1 MNTEE
6 IINQAIRQQK
16 DKYPG
21 ETLWLLR
28 KVTGKDNASL
38 PSDHWVVGFGQE
50 PAVGERICMT
60 RLANKEYPEGRH
72 GCFESSPVR
81 SFVRNHGADLWVIQT
96 QNSEYV
102 LTRLSSSVFDGFMK

>member
-21 ETLWLLR
+21 ETLWLLQ
-28 KVTGKDNASL
+28 KKSGKDNASL
-38 PSDHWVVGFGQE
+38 PSDHWVIGFGQE
-50 PAVGERICMT
+50 PTEGERIVIL

-72 GCFESSPVR
+72 GWFESTPVR
-81 SFVRNHGADLWVIQT
+81 SMTRNDEADFWVIQT
-96 QNSEYV
+96 ENSEYK
-102 LTRLSSSVFDGFMK
+102 LEKL